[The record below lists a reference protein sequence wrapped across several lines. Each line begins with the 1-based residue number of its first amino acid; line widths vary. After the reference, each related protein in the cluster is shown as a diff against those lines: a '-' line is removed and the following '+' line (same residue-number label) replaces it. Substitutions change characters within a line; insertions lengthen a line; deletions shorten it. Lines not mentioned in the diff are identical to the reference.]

1 MFNNFFTNPFPR
13 TTITRTPI
21 YIIGSGN
28 TWTRLLIDFA
38 TGVPTG
44 SVFKPHPAPHLPGQG
59 HCHQRVRLYT
69 CMLICRGLWGMGG
82 YAVGLIRTFAA
93 HKRERVQVSVV
104 KAHPNNF
111 RPEELLTVA
120 TTGEICTSLLVPFVY
135 ANMTEKEERSDSVV
149 THA

>member
-1 MFNNFFTNPFPR
+1 
-13 TTITRTPI
+13 
-21 YIIGSGN
+21 
-28 TWTRLLIDFA
+28 
-38 TGVPTG
+38 
-44 SVFKPHPAPHLPGQG
+44 
-59 HCHQRVRLYT
+59 
-69 CMLICRGLWGMGG
+69 MGG